1 MNRAVRLSWPDVE
14 PLQVWDLDIGDGK
27 RFWEVV
33 DERRIVAWRAQGHS
47 ERAIAIRLVDGI
59 ITACYSIGRK
69 FEGVYV
75 LGGLTRL
82 PHLKEFLWQASTPWP
97 FFVPPVGRDYAWRA
111 KLHMFGSKQMIVVD
125 VGQTAIK
132 GFLPDGEPVMFKRD
146 TQLIPYGDCLGKA
159 ARSIQFIRSAIASLR
174 SAAPKASVL
183 LGLPAPVDKDLVPGY
198 STYGFEGCKTFVR
211 DVVPDPACPVFV
223 MNDAELA
230 AECARA
236 ESGTDAPLLVL
247 TLGHGP
253 GAAILRRAP

>member
-1 MNRAVRLSWPDVE
+1 MDRVVRLSRPDVE
-14 PLQVWDLDIGDGK
+14 LLDVWDLDIGGQ

-33 DERRIVAWRAQGHS
+33 DERNIAQRREAGWVAS
-47 ERAIAIRLVDGI
+47 NIAACVADGI

-82 PHLKEFLWQASTPWP
+82 PHLKEFLWRAPTPWP
-97 FFVPPVGRDYAWRA
+97 FFVPPAGRDYAWRA
-111 KLHMFGSKQMIVVD
+111 KLHMFGTEQMIVVD

-132 GFLPDGEPVMFKRD
+132 GFLPDGEPVVFTRD
-146 TQLIPYGDCLGKA
+146 TELIPYGECPDKG
-159 ARSIQFIRSAIASLR
+159 ARSIHFIKSAIASLR
-174 SAAPKASVL
+174 SVAPKASIL
-183 LGLPAPVDKDLVPGY
+183 LALPSPVGDDLIPGP
-198 STYGFEGCKTFVR
+198 STYGFAGCKTFVR

-230 AECARA
+230 AECARGD
-236 ESGTDAPLLVL
+236 SGTDAPLLVL